1 MSTFTFMT
9 VLDACEAA
17 VMPADVVYSFLLLL
31 ARVMNMAMSKIC
43 GAVLDLRFPQW

>member
-17 VMPADVVYSFLLLL
+17 VMPADVLYSFLLLL
-31 ARVMNMAMSKIC
+31 ASVVNMVMIHIC
-43 GAVLDLRFPQW
+43 GTVLDLRFPQW